1 MNPSAQRN
9 LARAAGAL
17 LGLTLAVTLLL
28 VSRPGAAG
36 TGAPAAVRVAIA
48 PVGELEIVP
57 APPRPVLEAR
67 SLRPGGPRAGGAFSV
82 RNQTGE
88 SLAVA
93 LRADVSST
101 ALNGLLEV
109 RVRNGG
115 RVLSESTLE
124 SLRVRPLRLQLASG
138 ERTSLSI
145 EAWLPAQVLEGY
157 EGALAEI
164 TLTPRLQTLGGG
176 G

>member
-17 LGLTLAVTLLL
+17 LGLTLAVMLLL
-28 VSRPGAAG
+28 VSRPGAVGA
-36 TGAPAAVRVAIA
+36 GAPAAVSVTIA
-48 PVGELEIVP
+48 PAGELEVLP
-57 APPRPVLEAR
+57 PPPRPVLETR
-67 SLRPGGPRAGGAFSV
+67 SLRPGGPVATGAFTV

-88 SLAVA
+88 DFAVA

-109 RVRNGG
+109 RVRSGE
-115 RVLSESTLE
+115 RVLAESTLE
-124 SLRVRPLRLQLASG
+124 SLRVRPLQLRLASG
-138 ERTSLSI
+138 ERAQLSI

-157 EGALAEI
+157 EGALADI
-164 TLTPRLQTLGGG
+164 TLTPYLRTLGGAG
-176 G
+176 

>member
-28 VSRPGAAG
+28 VSRPGAVGA
-36 TGAPAAVRVAIA
+36 GAPAAVSVAIA
-48 PVGELEIVP
+48 PVGELEITP
-57 APPRPVLEAR
+57 ASPQRVLEAR
-67 SLRPGGPRAGGAFSV
+67 LRPGGPRAGGVFTV

-93 LRADVSST
+93 LRANASST

-109 RVRNGG
+109 RVRSGE
-115 RVLSESTLE
+115 RLLAESSLE
-124 SLRVRPLRLQLASG
+124 SLRVRPPRLWLASG
-138 ERTSLSI
+138 QRAELSF

-157 EGALAEI
+157 EGAIVDI
-164 TLTPRLQTLGGG
+164 TLTPQSRTLGGAG
-176 G
+176 

>member
-28 VSRPGAAG
+28 VSRPGAVGA
-36 TGAPAAVRVAIA
+36 GAPAAVSVRIA
-48 PVGELEIVP
+48 PVGELEVVP
-57 APPRPVLEAR
+57 LPPQPLLEAR
-67 SLRPGGPRAGGAFSV
+67 ALRPGGPHAVGAFAV

-88 SLAVA
+88 DLAVA
-93 LRADVSST
+93 LRADVDST

-109 RVRNGG
+109 RVRSGG
-115 RVLSESTLE
+115 RLLSESSLE

-138 ERTSLSI
+138 QRADLRL
-145 EAWLPAQVLEGY
+145 EAWLPEQVLSGY
-157 EGALAEI
+157 EGALVEI
-164 TLTPRLQTLGGG
+164 TLTPRLWPLEGGG
-176 G
+176 

>member
-28 VSRPGAAG
+28 VSRPGAVGA
-36 TGAPAAVRVAIA
+36 GAPAAVSVAIV
-48 PVGELEIVP
+48 PVGELEVTP

-67 SLRPGGPRAGGAFSV
+67 SLRPGGPPASGAFTV

-88 SLAVA
+88 DLAVA
-93 LRADVSST
+93 LRADMDST

-109 RVRNGG
+109 RVRSGD
-115 RVLSESTLE
+115 RVLSESSLE
-124 SLRVRPLRLQLASG
+124 SLRVRPPRLQLASG
-138 ERTSLSI
+138 ERADLSI
-145 EAWLPAQVLEGY
+145 EAWLPSQVLEGY
-157 EGALAEI
+157 EGAI
-164 TLTPRLQTLGGG
+164 VDVTLTPRLRTLEGAG
-176 G
+176 

>member
-1 MNPSAQRN
+1 MNPSAHRN
-9 LARAAGAL
+9 LVRAAGAL

-28 VSRPGAAG
+28 VSRPGAVGA
-36 TGAPAAVRVAIA
+36 GAPAAIRVAIA
-48 PVGELEIVP
+48 PVGELEITP

-67 SLRPGGPRAGGAFSV
+67 ALRPGAPRASGAFTV

-88 SLAVA
+88 SLAVT

-109 RVRNGG
+109 RVRSGP
-115 RVLSESTLE
+115 RVLAESALE
-124 SLRVRPLRLQLASG
+124 SLRVRPLRLRLASG
-138 ERTSLSI
+138 ERADLSI

-157 EGALAEI
+157 QGALVDV
-164 TLTPRLQTLGGG
+164 TLTPRLQMLGGAG
-176 G
+176 

>member
-36 TGAPAAVRVAIA
+36 AGAPAAVSFAIA
-48 PVGELEIVP
+48 PVGELEVLP
-57 APPRPVLEAR
+57 PPPRPVFAER
-67 SLRPGGPRAGGAFSV
+67 SLRPGGPRASGAFSI
-82 RNQTGE
+82 RNQTGG
-88 SLAVA
+88 SLDVA
-93 LRADVSST
+93 LWPEVDST

-109 RVRNGG
+109 QIRSGG
-115 RVLSESTLE
+115 RLLAASTLE
-124 SLRVRPLRLQLASG
+124 SLRVRPIHLRLASG
-138 ERTSLSI
+138 GRADLSL
-145 EAWLPAQVLEGY
+145 EAWLPAQVLDGY
-157 EGALAEI
+157 EGALVDV
-164 TLTPRLQTLGGG
+164 TLTPRLRTLGGG

>member
-17 LGLTLAVTLLL
+17 LGLALAVMLIL

-36 TGAPAAVRVAIA
+36 TGAPASLSVAIA
-48 PVGELEIVP
+48 PVGELEISP
-57 APPRPVLEAR
+57 PPPRTLLEAR
-67 SLRPGGPRAGGAFSV
+67 ALRPGGPPASGAFMV

-93 LRADVSST
+93 LRAEPDST

-109 RVRNGG
+109 RVRSGE
-115 RVLSESTLE
+115 RVLAESSLE
-124 SLRVRPLRLQLASG
+124 SLRVRPIQLRLASG
-138 ERTSLSI
+138 QRARLSL

-157 EGALAEI
+157 EGALVDV
-164 TLTPRLQTLGGG
+164 TLTPQLRPLGSGE
-176 G
+176 

>member
-28 VSRPGAAG
+28 VSHPGAVGA
-36 TGAPAAVRVAIA
+36 GAPAAVSVTIA
-48 PVGELEIVP
+48 PVGELEVSP
-57 APPRPVLEAR
+57 PPPRPVLEAR
-67 SLRPGGPRAGGAFSV
+67 SLRPGGPRAGGAFAV

-88 SLAVA
+88 ILAVA
-93 LRADVSST
+93 LRADVDST

-109 RVRNGG
+109 RVRNEE

-124 SLRVRPLRLQLASG
+124 SLRVRPLQLRLASG
-138 ERTSLSI
+138 ERAHLSM

-157 EGALAEI
+157 EGAIVDI
-164 TLTPRLQTLGGG
+164 TLTPQLRTLGGAG
-176 G
+176 

>member
-28 VSRPGAAG
+28 VSRPGAVGA
-36 TGAPAAVRVAIA
+36 GAPAAVSVAIA
-48 PVGELEIVP
+48 PVGELEITP
-57 APPRPVLEAR
+57 PPPRPVLEAR
-67 SLRPGGPRAGGAFSV
+67 ALRPGGPRASGAFAV

-88 SLAVA
+88 DLAVA
-93 LRADVSST
+93 LRADVDST

-109 RVRNGG
+109 RVTSGG
-115 RVLSESTLE
+115 RVLAESSLE
-124 SLRVRPLRLQLASG
+124 SLRVRPPQLRLASG
-138 ERTSLSI
+138 ERARLNF

-157 EGALAEI
+157 EGALVDI
-164 TLTPRLQTLGGG
+164 TLTPRLRTLGGAG
-176 G
+176 

>member
-36 TGAPAAVRVAIA
+36 AGAPAAVAFAVAPA
-48 PVGELEIVP
+48 GELEVVP
-57 APPRPVLEAR
+57 SPPEPVLETR
-67 SLRPGGPRAGGAFSV
+67 SLRPGGTRAGSAFTI

-88 SLAVA
+88 DFAVA
-93 LRADVSST
+93 LRAEVDST
-101 ALNGLLEV
+101 ALNGLLQV
-109 RVRNGG
+109 RVRSKGS
-115 RVLSESTLE
+115 LLAASTLE
-124 SLRVRPLRLQLASG
+124 GLRVRPIRLQLASG
-138 ERTSLSI
+138 ESARLGL
-145 EAWLPAQVLEGY
+145 EAWLPKQVLDGY
-157 EGALAEI
+157 EGAI
-164 TLTPRLQTLGGG
+164 VDVTLVPRLRTLGGG